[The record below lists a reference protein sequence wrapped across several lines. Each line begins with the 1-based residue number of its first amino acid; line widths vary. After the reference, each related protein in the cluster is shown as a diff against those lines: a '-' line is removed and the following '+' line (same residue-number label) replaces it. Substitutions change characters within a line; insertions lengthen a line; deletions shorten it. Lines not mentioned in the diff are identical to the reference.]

1 MLAWVNGSLVPEER
15 AQVSVLDRGFLFGDG
30 VYELVRY
37 FAGTGVALDL
47 HTARLAQSL
56 ELARIDGFNPMR
68 LGAIARELLEA
79 NGLQDASVYVQVT
92 RGAGA
97 GRSHMPQPGL
107 VPTVVAL
114 ASATPALG
122 SFNAPDA
129 LRAIVRPDLRWHRCE
144 IKTVSLAG
152 NILSLLEAQA
162 AGADE
167 CILVRDGLVGE
178 GAYTNVA
185 IVVRGTVVTCPLGD
199 GAAPVLH
206 GTMRCWMLEA
216 AREAGLPHEVRRIH
230 ADELHAADEVL
241 VQSSRRLVAGVV
253 ELDGRRIGDGAPG
266 PACRAL
272 FAAMHARIGREVAA
286 AHG

>member
-47 HTARLAQSL
+47 HTARLARSL
-56 ELARIDGFNPMR
+56 ELARIDGFDPMR
-68 LGAIARELLEA
+68 LGALARELLEA
-79 NGLQDASVYVQVT
+79 NGLQDASIYVQVT

-122 SFNAPDA
+122 SFTAPDA

-144 IKTVSLAG
+144 IKTISLAG

-167 CILVRDGLVGE
+167 CILVRDGLVSE

-185 IVVRGTVVTCPLGD
+185 AVVGGTLVTCPVGD
-199 GAAPVLH
+199 EAAPVLH
-206 GTMRCWMLEA
+206 GTMRHWMLDA
-216 AREAGLPHEVRRIH
+216 ARDACVRVEVRRIR
-230 ADELHAADEVL
+230 AEELAGASEVL
-241 VQSSRRLVAGVV
+241 VQSSRRLVSGVSH
-253 ELDGRRIGDGAPG
+253 LDGVPVGDGAPG
-266 PACRAL
+266 PVCRAL
-272 FAAMHARIGREVAA
+272 FDAMRARIVREIASA
-286 AHG
+286 R